1 MIRMTRLTDYGIV
14 LLTLFAR
21 DDKHPMKSARDLS
34 AEAKLPLPTVSKLLK
49 RLAHHR
55 LLEAHR
61 GVRGGFTLTRKPEA
75 ITMAEVIG
83 ALEGP
88 IGVTDCC
95 APASDC
101 GIEKSCIVKSNWM
114 KINRVVLEALG
125 RVTLAEMT
133 RPISF
138 DGAPVEWKGG
148 RSLAAAQKG

>member
-1 MIRMTRLTDYGIV
+1 MTRLTDYGIM

-34 AEAKLPLPTVSKLLK
+34 VEAKLPLPTVSKILKLLAK
-49 RLAHHR
+49 HG
-55 LLEAHR
+55 LLETHR
-61 GVRGGFTLTRKPEA
+61 GVRGGFTLSRKPEQ
-75 ITMAEVIG
+75 ITMASVIN

-101 GIEKSCIVKSNWM
+101 GIENSCIVKSNWM
-114 KINRVVLEALG
+114 KINRVVFGALD

-133 RPISF
+133 HPIRL
-138 DGAPVEWKGG
+138 E
-148 RSLAAAQKG
+148 AAAVQWRGGPGLATVQKG